1 MNVSIEIS
9 MYPLADDYI
18 PPIQAFIERLNRH
31 SDLKVLTN
39 TMSTQVFGPY
49 AETLRIVA
57 EAMQAQH
64 RETPKASFVIKVL
77 NGDLR
82 PE

>member
-18 PPIQAFIERLNRH
+18 PPIQAFIARLNAH
-31 SDLKVLTN
+31 PELTVITN
-39 TMSTQVFGPY
+39 TLSTQVFGPY
-49 AETLRIVA
+49 AETLQAVA
-57 EAMQAQH
+57 EAMRAQH
-64 RETPKASFVIKVL
+64 AETPRASFVMKVL

-82 PE
+82 PA